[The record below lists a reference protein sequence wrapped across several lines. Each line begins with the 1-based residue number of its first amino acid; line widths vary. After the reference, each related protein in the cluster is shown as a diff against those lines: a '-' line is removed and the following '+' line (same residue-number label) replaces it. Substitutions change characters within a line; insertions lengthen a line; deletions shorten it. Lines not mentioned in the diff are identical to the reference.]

1 MVSQFSRSRKKTVI
15 VCVLIQEKVNEAQS
29 EYHLFSA
36 GFLPTKMMK
45 LKTGRTSFAINQ
57 LLYAGSLLSY
67 LEQSQTTPNNAHQL
81 FVESSLDNSNKTNIT
96 PESEQNQR
104 PNITLVY
111 EKLGDEFSQT
121 GEYTPA
127 INNYNQALQ
136 HKPCNADIY
145 YKLELSYY

>member
-1 MVSQFSRSRKKTVI
+1 
-15 VCVLIQEKVNEAQS
+15 
-29 EYHLFSA
+29 
-36 GFLPTKMMK
+36 MMK
-45 LKTGRTSFAINQ
+45 LKTGITSFGINQ
-57 LLYAGSLLSY
+57 LLYPGGLLSY

-81 FVESSLDNSNKTNIT
+81 VELSLDNSNKTNIT

-111 EKLGDEFSQT
+111 EKLGNNFSQK
-121 GEYTPA
+121 GEYAPA

>member
-45 LKTGRTSFAINQ
+45 LKTGRTSFGINQ
-57 LLYAGSLLSY
+57 LLYAGGLLSY

-81 FVESSLDNSNKTNIT
+81 VESSLDNSNKTNIT

-111 EKLGDEFSQT
+111 DKFSDKFSQK
-121 GEYTPA
+121 GEYAPA

-136 HKPCNADIY
+136 HKPCADIY